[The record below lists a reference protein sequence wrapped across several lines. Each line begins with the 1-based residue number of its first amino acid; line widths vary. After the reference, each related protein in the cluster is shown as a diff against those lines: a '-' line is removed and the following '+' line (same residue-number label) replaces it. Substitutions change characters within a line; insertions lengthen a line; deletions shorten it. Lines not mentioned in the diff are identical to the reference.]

1 MVDIYKI
8 KYYEFSSFIKLIN
21 APSWSSCLAYCEETG
36 LVLNSMGSF
45 NDEIVIN
52 DNTTTNC
59 YLVTLLSETMVNTNH
74 VVFDTDYNTLQTWI
88 NAQTGKT
95 CIGIRLSEKS
105 YVVV

>member
-1 MVDIYKI
+1 MNFQAS
-8 KYYEFSSFIKLIN
+8 FSNSPTVIKLIN

-59 YLVTLLSETMVNTNH
+59 YLVTLLSETIVNTNH
-74 VVFDTDYNTLQTWI
+74 VVFDTNYNTLQTWI

>member
-1 MVDIYKI
+1 MNFQAS
-8 KYYEFSSFIKLIN
+8 FSNSPTVIKLIN

-95 CIGIRLSEKS
+95 CIGIRLSEKT

>member
-1 MVDIYKI
+1 MNFQAS
-8 KYYEFSSFIKLIN
+8 FSNSPTVIKLIN

>member
-1 MVDIYKI
+1 MNFQAS
-8 KYYEFSSFIKLIN
+8 FSNSPTVIKLIN

-88 NAQTGKT
+88 NAQPGKT

>member
-1 MVDIYKI
+1 MNFQAS
-8 KYYEFSSFIKLIN
+8 FSNSPTVIKLIN

-74 VVFDTDYNTLQTWI
+74 VVFDTNYNTLQTWI

>member
-1 MVDIYKI
+1 MNFQAS
-8 KYYEFSSFIKLIN
+8 FSNSPTVIKLIN

-45 NDEIVIN
+45 NEEIVIN